1 MKKNRPAPRR
11 KREIVGT
18 VIETA
23 RVEEDVPRVVVWASD
38 VAICGFIEEEEDP
51 RGEEEDVLP

>member
-23 RVEEDVPRVVVWASD
+23 RVEEEVPRVVVWASD
-38 VAICGFIEEEEDP
+38 VAICGFIEEDEVP
-51 RGEEEDVLP
+51 LGEEEEVLP